1 MSDAVKNDL
10 QQKLQALYVDLEKA
24 NIALFSSKS
33 VEDELVVR
41 ALEDQ
46 VNELI
51 DTLIEMDAEPL
62 ES

>member
-33 VEDELVVR
+33 VENELVVR

>member
-1 MSDAVKNDL
+1 MSGAVKNDL

-33 VEDELVVR
+33 VENELVVR